1 MKRIVFII
9 FALIF
14 LSKVTN
20 AQWYANSKFRYYVV
34 DGDTIQYIPQVS
46 IKVILSGCY
55 KSSTSLMDDS
65 LRRKGYL
72 PSISPYGDGKM
83 VDGGVFS
90 FSGANDAIVDWV
102 KITLI
107 NSDTTVY
114 LSALLQ
120 RDGDVVDMD
129 GNSALYTNVP
139 SGRYKV
145 NVKHRNHLGVELKN
159 SIYLNDSVPTVI
171 DFTNVS
177 TVLYN
182 TQKNQPTRIIGGK
195 RALYAGNCF
204 TGTNK
209 QFITYNS
216 QSNSDKI
223 YLYSKLYVNNVHTPI
238 IGYSILD
245 LDMNGTATFISTN
258 NINDRMVIYV
268 NVIGDINA
276 IIKEQT
282 TF

>member
-1 MKRIVFII
+1 MKKITFII
-9 FALIF
+9 LAFMF
-14 LSKVTN
+14 LSKTIN
-20 AQWYANSKFRYYVV
+20 AQWYANSPFRYYVE
-34 DGDTIQYIPQVS
+34 DGDTIQYIPQVNV
-46 IKVILSGCY
+46 KVLLSGCY

-65 LRRKGYL
+65 LRRKGFL
-72 PSISPYGDGKM
+72 PNVSPYGDGKM
-83 VDGGVFS
+83 VDVGVFS
-90 FSGANDAIVDWV
+90 FSGSDDAIVDWV
-102 KITLI
+102 KVTLI

-120 RDGDVVDMD
+120 RDGDVVDMN
-129 GNSALYTNVP
+129 GSSALYTNVP
-139 SGRYKV
+139 SGSYKV
-145 NVKHRNHLGVELKN
+145 NIKHRNHLGIELKN
-159 SIYLNDSVPTVI
+159 SIYLNDSVPTLI

-182 TQKNQPTRIIGGK
+182 TQTTQPTRIIGGR

-204 TGTNK
+204 TSTPR

-216 QSNSDKI
+216 QTNSDKTF
-223 YLYSKLYVNNVHTPI
+223 LFNKLYVNGVHTPI
-238 IGYSILD
+238 TGYSILD

-268 NVIGDINA
+268 NVMGNVSA

>member
-1 MKRIVFII
+1 MKRIVFIV
-9 FALIF
+9 FALML
-14 LSKVTN
+14 LSKTSN
-20 AQWYANSKFRYYVV
+20 SQYFANSPFRYYVSM
-34 DGDTIQYIPQVS
+34 GDTIQYIPQVN

-72 PSISPYGDGKM
+72 PNVSPYGDGKM
-83 VDGGVFS
+83 VDVGVFS
-90 FSGANDAIVDWV
+90 FSGSNDAIVDWV
-102 KITLI
+102 KVTLI

-120 RDGDVVDMD
+120 RDGDVVDMN
-129 GNSALYTNVP
+129 GSSALYTNVP
-139 SGRYKV
+139 RGSYKV
-145 NVKHRNHLGVELKN
+145 NIKHRNHLGIELKN
-159 SIYLNDSVPTVI
+159 SIYLNDSVPTLI

-182 TQKNQPTRIIGGK
+182 TQTIQPTRIIGGR

-204 TGTNK
+204 TSTPR
-209 QFITYNS
+209 QFVTYNS

-223 YLYSKLYVNNVHTPI
+223 YLYKKLYVNNVHTPI
-238 IGYSILD
+238 VGYSVLD

-268 NVIGDINA
+268 NVMGDINA

>member
-1 MKRIVFII
+1 MKKITFII
-9 FALIF
+9 LASMF
-14 LSKVTN
+14 LSKTTN
-20 AQWYANSKFRYYVV
+20 AQWYANSPFRYYAE
-34 DGDTIQYIPQVS
+34 DGDTIQYIPQVNV
-46 IKVILSGCY
+46 KVLLSGCY

-65 LRRKGYL
+65 LRRKGFL
-72 PSISPYGDGKM
+72 PNVSPYGDGKI
-83 VDGGVFS
+83 VDAGVFS
-90 FSGANDAIVDWV
+90 FSGSNDAIVDWV
-102 KITLI
+102 KVTLI

-129 GNSALYTNVP
+129 GSSALYTNVP
-139 SGRYKV
+139 SGNYKV
-145 NVKHRNHLGVELKN
+145 NIKHRNHLGIELKN
-159 SIYLNDSVPTVI
+159 SIYLNDSVPTLI

-182 TQKNQPTRIIGGK
+182 TQTTQPTRIIGGR

-204 TGTNK
+204 TSTPR

-216 QSNSDKI
+216 QTNSDKTF
-223 YLYSKLYVNNVHTPI
+223 LFNNLYVNGVHTPI
-238 IGYSILD
+238 TGYSILD

-268 NVIGDINA
+268 SVMGNVSA
-276 IIKEQT
+276 IVKEQT